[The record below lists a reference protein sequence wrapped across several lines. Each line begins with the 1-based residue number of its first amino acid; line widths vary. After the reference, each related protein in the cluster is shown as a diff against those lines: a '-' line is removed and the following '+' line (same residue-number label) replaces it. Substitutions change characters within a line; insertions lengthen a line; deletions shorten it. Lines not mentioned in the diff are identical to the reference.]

1 MDLYVFLTHEEAFF
15 NWTESALLVI
25 WSCCK
30 EPKVPPIISTL
41 LKARAEKAFESTA
54 RGIQAP
60 TGRRGEV
67 GGGVLVDRTA
77 GTVPQCLAGSGE
89 IPFHSIHT
97 SFFPSFP
104 ASLCFSSSL
113 TLSSLQVT
121 VVRVRLSWGKLTAR
135 INKWTGLLDVHTHTP
150 FQTERYTLT
159 LAFQHSLSES
169 R

>member
-1 MDLYVFLTHEEAFF
+1 MDGVSQMDLYVFLTHEEAFF

-89 IPFHSIHT
+89 IPL
-97 SFFPSFP
+97 P
-104 ASLCFSSSL
+104 
-113 TLSSLQVT
+113 LSSHLLLPLLPCFLVLFLLT
-121 VVRVRLSWGKLTAR
+121 HPLLSAGYCCASKALMGQADSTD
-135 INKWTGLLDVHTHTP
+135 K
-150 FQTERYTLT
+150 
-159 LAFQHSLSES
+159 
-169 R
+169 